1 MVHEQTATPDTRVEI
16 DIQVNGKQ
24 VRMTER
30 HATGLQIKEAAIAQ
44 GVAIGLDFVLSEE
57 LGNHKARV
65 VRDDETVTLRLH
77 QEFVATAPDDNS

>member
-1 MVHEQTATPDTRVEI
+1 MVHEQAAAPDTRVEI

-24 VRMTER
+24 VRMNER

-44 GVAIGLDFVLSEE
+44 GVNIALDFVLSEE
-57 LGNHKARV
+57 LGNHHARV
-65 VRDDETVTLRLH
+65 VRDDETVTLHPH